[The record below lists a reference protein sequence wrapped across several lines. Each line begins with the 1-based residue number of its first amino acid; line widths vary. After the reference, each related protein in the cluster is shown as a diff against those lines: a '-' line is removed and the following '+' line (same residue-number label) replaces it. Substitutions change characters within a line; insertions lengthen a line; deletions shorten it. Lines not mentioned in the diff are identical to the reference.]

1 MMNRKSMVRLLV
13 IIAALTFVCVIAIG
27 LMLVAFHVTQKAR
40 TTAIMPSSDEEQVR
54 KVIER
59 ESSTQPLNLGRDEY
73 LGIEQVDIEGEWA
86 VVEVSARYKATD
98 KAVPT
103 GGGVIIARRIKGEW
117 IAAFKGTERYV
128 EWLEEVPDALIP
140 AEIKP
145 LLR

>member
-1 MMNRKSMVRLLV
+1 MSRKSTVWLLAT
-13 IIAALTFVCVIAIG
+13 IAGLTLVCIIAIG
-27 LMLVAFHVTQKAR
+27 SMIVAFHVAQKVGIA
-40 TTAIMPSSDEEQVR
+40 TIVPSSDEEQIR
-54 KVIER
+54 RVIEH

-73 LGIEQVDIEGEWA
+73 LGTEQVDVEGEWA
-86 VVEVSARYKATD
+86 VVEVSARYRATD

>member
-1 MMNRKSMVRLLV
+1 MV
-13 IIAALTFVCVIAIG
+13 
-27 LMLVAFHVTQKAR
+27 VAFYVTQRVR
-40 TTAIMPSSDEEQVR
+40 TVAIVPSSDKEKIR
-54 KVIER
+54 MVIEH

-73 LGIEQVDIEGEWA
+73 LSIEQVDIEGEWA

-103 GGGVIIARRIKGEW
+103 GGGVIIARRINDEW
-117 IAAFKGTERYV
+117 IATFKGTERYV

>member
-1 MMNRKSMVRLLV
+1 MNRKSKAWLLA
-13 IIAALTFVCVIAIG
+13 IIAGLTFVCVIVIG
-27 LMLVAFHVTQKAR
+27 LIVVASYVTQKVR
-40 TTAIMPSSDEEQVR
+40 TTAIVPSSDEGQIR
-54 KVIER
+54 RVIEH

-103 GGGVIIARRIKGEW
+103 GGGVIIARRINGEW

>member
-1 MMNRKSMVRLLV
+1 M
-13 IIAALTFVCVIAIG
+13 AIG
-27 LMLVAFHVTQKAR
+27 LIGVAFVVRQKGQ
-40 TTAIMPSSDEEQVR
+40 TTAVVPGLDEEQIRRAV
-54 KVIER
+54 EQ
-59 ESSTQPLNLGRDEY
+59 EASTRPLNLGRDEY
-73 LGIEQVDIEGEWA
+73 LGIEQVDTEGEWA

-103 GGGVIIARRIKGEW
+103 GGGVIIARRINGEW